1 MIYKLAIRRI
11 VRVSLVIS
19 AIGVLATLGLRG
31 PRAAGG
37 FLAGA
42 AISAINLWGL
52 VTIVNGLGGS
62 RIGAP
67 AILFFLRYLLIAG
80 GVYVIVKLLNITP
93 ATVFVGLLV
102 TTAAVVIEALYELV
116 ASE

>member
-1 MIYKLAIRRI
+1 MYHLAIRRI
-11 VRVSLVIS
+11 VRFSIIVGV
-19 AIGVLATLGLRG
+19 IGVFATLFLRG

-42 AISAINLWGL
+42 AISALNLWGL
-52 VTIVNGLGGS
+52 VSVVNGLGAS
-62 RIGAP
+62 AIGIS
-67 AILFFLRYLLIAG
+67 AILFLLRYVLIAG

-93 ATVFVGLLV
+93 GAVFVGLLV
-102 TTAAVVIEALYELV
+102 TTAAVVIEALYELA

>member
-1 MIYKLAIRRI
+1 MIYRLAIRRI
-11 VRVSLVIS
+11 VRVSIIVTVIG
-19 AIGVLATLGLRG
+19 ALATLALRG
-31 PRAAGG
+31 PRAAAG

-52 VTIVNGLGGS
+52 VSIVNGIGGS
-62 RIGAP
+62 RIGAS

-93 ATVFVGLLV
+93 GAVFVGLLV
-102 TTAAVVIEALYELV
+102 TTAAVIVEALYELA

>member
-11 VRVSLVIS
+11 VRVSIIATV
-19 AIGVLATLGLRG
+19 IGVLCTFALRG
-31 PRAAGG
+31 PRAAAG

-42 AISAINLWGL
+42 AISALNLWGL
-52 VTIVNGLGGS
+52 VTVVNSLGGS
-62 RIGAP
+62 RIGAS

-93 ATVFVGLLV
+93 GAVFVGLLV
-102 TTAAVVIEALYELV
+102 TTAAVVVEALYELV